1 MPISTLYKDVILRA
15 TFTFRNPTKVQAL
28 YLTNLLSIS
37 KDNLLEHKI
46 DLDKLYISEKLL
58 DNIHALRTIST
69 HDLCDETIKIIKKR
83 PF

>member
-1 MPISTLYKDVILRA
+1 MPSSTLYKDVILRA
-15 TFTFRNPTKVQAL
+15 TFSFRNPTKAQAL

-37 KDNLLEHKI
+37 KGNLVDHKI
-46 DLDKLYISEKLL
+46 ELDKLYNSGNLL